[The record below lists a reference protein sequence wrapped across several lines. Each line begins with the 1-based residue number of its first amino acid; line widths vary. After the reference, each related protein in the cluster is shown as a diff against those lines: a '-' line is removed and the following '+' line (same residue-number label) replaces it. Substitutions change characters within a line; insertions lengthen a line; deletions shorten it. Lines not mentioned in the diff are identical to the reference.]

1 MKKKTSTIITAVLAI
16 VIVVCLAIIVRHI
29 WVQKHN
35 NKVYEDLQTEVTKTE
50 QAEAAPETEQPT
62 EQETTVDFNALWDV
76 NPDIYAWIEIP
87 GTQVAYPVLQKEGD
101 DDYYLNVTVEGNS
114 GLPGSIYSQASRN
127 SKDFTDF
134 NTILYGHDMKDGSIF
149 GTLKNYKEASYWEE
163 HPEIYI
169 YTPDQKLTYRIFAA
183 VVYSDELI
191 PYKYNL
197 DTTDGRQKFLDSVYN
212 NSDSRSMI
220 DNEIEVNTDSKLLTL
235 STCIGSESNHR
246 YLIVGVL
253 ENQ

>member
-1 MKKKTSTIITAVLAI
+1 MKKKTSTIITAVLAV
-16 VIVVCLAIIVRHI
+16 VIVVCLVIIVRHI

-50 QAEAAPETEQPT
+50 QAEAAPETEQPA
-62 EQETTVDFNALWDV
+62 EQETTVDFNALWDI

-87 GTQVAYPVLQKEGD
+87 GTDIAYPVLQKEGN
-101 DDYYLNVTVEGNS
+101 DDYYLDVTVEGNS
-114 GLPGSIYSQASRN
+114 GLPGAIYSQASRN

-149 GTLKNYKEASYWEE
+149 GQLKNYRDASFWAD
-163 HPEIYI
+163 HSIINI
-169 YTPDQKLTYRIFAA
+169 YTPDKKLTYRIFAG
-183 VVYSDELI
+183 VVYSDALI
-191 PYKYNL
+191 PVKY
-197 DTTDGRQKFLDSVYN
+197 DFSTTEGKQQFL
-212 NSDSRSMI
+212 NSLYDNTDSRSLI
-220 DNEIEVNTDSKLLTL
+220 DKEIPVTTDSKLLTL